1 MLGDARF
8 HATLPAQD
16 LERARTFYSERLG
29 LEPAEESE
37 AGLWYEGAGGSRFF
51 LFQTSGAPSGSH
63 TQLGF
68 NVSDIEAVVAELQS
82 RGVEFKEYDYP
93 TLKTVGGIATTT
105 AGRAAWFEDSEGNL
119 LGIVQLSA

>member
-16 LERARTFYSERLG
+16 LGRARTFYSEQLG
-29 LEPAEESE
+29 LEPSEETE
-37 AGLWYEGAGGSRFF
+37 GGLWYDGAGGTRFL
-51 LFQTSGAPSGSH
+51 LFPTSGSPSGTH

-68 NVSDIEAVVAELQS
+68 NVSDIEATVGELQS

-93 TLKTVGGIATTT
+93 TLKTVNGIATTP

-119 LGIVQLSA
+119 LGVVELSP

>member
-1 MLGDARF
+1 MLGDARI

-16 LERARTFYSERLG
+16 LERARTFYAERLG
-29 LEPAEESE
+29 LEPAGE
-37 AGLWYEGAGGSRFF
+37 AAGGLWYEGAGGTRFL
-51 LFQTSGAPSGSH
+51 LFPTSGASSGTH

-68 NVSDIEAVVAELQS
+68 NVSDIEATVAELKS

-93 TLKTVGGIATTT
+93 TLKTVDGIATTP

-119 LGIVQLSA
+119 LGVVQLNA

>member
-16 LERARTFYSERLG
+16 LERARAFYAAKLG
-29 LEPAEESE
+29 LEPSDEAEG
-37 AGLWYEGAGGSRFF
+37 GLWYDGAGGTRFL
-51 LFQTSGAPSGSH
+51 LFPTSGAPSGTH

-68 NVSDIEAVVAELQS
+68 NVDDIEATVAELRS

-93 TLKTVGGIATTT
+93 TLKTVDGIATTG

-119 LGIVQLSA
+119 LGVVQLG